1 MSTLEEKLEQAVW
14 IAHSLFERGKT
25 SGSTANMSFCDGDKI
40 YVTGSGTCFGTLK
53 KEEFAV
59 IDLDGNYIAGRKPS
73 KEYPL
78 HLSLYQ
84 AREEVGA
91 VIHTHSFYSTIWS
104 CLRHENEQD
113 CIPQYTPYLKM
124 KLGTVGLIPYEKP
137 GSEELFQAFRERISF
152 SDGYLLKNHGP
163 VVGGKTL
170 NDAFFALEEM
180 EESAKVAWTL
190 KDTEAEKICMLWKSK
205 TE

>member
-1 MSTLEEKLEQAVW
+1 MAALEEKLEQAVW
-14 IAHSLFERGKT
+14 IAHSLFERVKT
-25 SGSTANMSFCDGDKI
+25 SGSTANMSFRDGDKI
-40 YVTGSGTCFGTLK
+40 YVTGSGTCFGTLTK
-53 KEEFAV
+53 DQFAI
-59 IDLDGNYIAGRKPS
+59 IDLEGNHIGGIKPS

-84 AREEVGA
+84 EKEETGA

-104 CLRHENEQD
+104 CLQHENEQD

-137 GSEELFQAFRERISF
+137 GSQELFAAFKERIKD

-163 VVGGKTL
+163 VVGGKSL
-170 NDAFFALEEM
+170 NDAFFALEEL

-190 KDTEAEKICMLWKSK
+190 KDTDAQKI
-205 TE
+205 

>member
-1 MSTLEEKLEQAVW
+1 MSELSENKLEQAVW

-25 SGSTANMSFCDGDKI
+25 AGSTANMSFRDGDRI
-40 YVTGSGTCFGTLK
+40 YITGSGTCFGTLK

-59 IDLDGNYIAGRKPS
+59 IDLNGNHLEGRKPS

-84 AREEVGA
+84 QKEGVNA

-104 CLRHENEQD
+104 CIKHENEED
-113 CIPQYTPYLKM
+113 CIPEYTPYLKM
-124 KLGTVGLIPYEKP
+124 KLGTVGLIPYAKP
-137 GSEELFQAFRERISF
+137 GSEELFQAFRERIQK

-163 VVGGKTL
+163 VVGGKDL
-170 NDAFFALEEM
+170 MDAFYILEEL

-190 KDTEAEKICMLWKSK
+190 KDTKAEMI
-205 TE
+205 

>member
-1 MSTLEEKLEQAVW
+1 MKEQSLEEKLEQAVW

-25 SGSTANMSFCDGDKI
+25 AGSTANMSFRDGDKI
-40 YVTGSGTCFGTLK
+40 YITGSGTCFGTLK

-59 IDLDGNYIAGRKPS
+59 IDMNGNHVGGIKPS

-84 AREEVGA
+84 EKENIGA

-104 CLRHENEQD
+104 CLKHENEHN

-137 GSEELFQAFRERISF
+137 GSKALFQAFRERING

-163 VVGGKTL
+163 VVGDKSL
-170 NDAFFALEEM
+170 QDAFFALEEL
-180 EESAKVAWTL
+180 EESARVAWTL
-190 KDTEAEKICMLWKSK
+190 KDTEAEKI
-205 TE
+205 

>member
-1 MSTLEEKLEQAVW
+1 MATLEEKLEQAVW

-25 SGSTANMSFCDGDKI
+25 AGSTANMSFRDGDKI
-40 YVTGSGTCFGTLK
+40 YVTGSGTCFGTLT
-53 KEEFAV
+53 KEQFAV
-59 IDLDGNYIAGRKPS
+59 IDLEGNHIGGIKPS

-78 HLSLYQ
+78 HLSIYQ
-84 AREEVGA
+84 EKEETGA

-104 CLRHENEQD
+104 CLKHKKEQD

-137 GSEELFQAFRERISF
+137 GSQELFAAFKERIKD

-163 VVGGKTL
+163 VVGGKSL
-170 NDAFFALEEM
+170 NDAFFALEEL

-190 KDTEAEKICMLWKSK
+190 KNTDAQMI
-205 TE
+205 